1 MLNFYPE
8 FFFVLYFSYV
18 KQTEL
23 SARISTSERENVELE
38 EKVKA
43 IEGIFDGER
52 GKGNFRKN
60 NCAF

>member
-1 MLNFYPE
+1 M
-8 FFFVLYFSYV
+8 
-18 KQTEL
+18 KQTDL
-23 SARISTSERENVELE
+23 SARISTSQRENVELE

-43 IEGIFDGER
+43 IEGIFDSER